1 MYNKITQDLI
11 LNIYK
16 ELPNYNIN
24 GKKRKTFI
32 NNVFKGHINT
42 IYNWLKNV
50 NVINVK
56 NNNYEYKN
64 KKITKTIELFVIE
77 MITNNPT
84 INSKTI
90 KIKIFEIFKIKL
102 SKSSIYSILKHN
114 NFTYKTTKIITNP
127 YTITEQKEQLKNK
140 KEVIKQL
147 NVDNIISIDETSIVL
162 SSKSSRG
169 WSLKG
174 TKCIVANSGKKII
187 NKRFSLIMA
196 VSNKKIIDFHIVN
209 KAASSKDYL
218 KFMMKLKRKDKENN
232 KSYLMDNCQIHKS
245 KELRKYYKDEKM
257 HVLYNVPY
265 HSETNPIENVFSC
278 LKNKI
283 NRSVNDSYENIIKIL
298 KDFRTS
304 FNPEKLTNIFNHSFG
319 LYDQFN

>member
-16 ELPNYNIN
+16 ELPNYNIS

-257 HVLYNVPY
+257 NVLYNVPY

-278 LKNKI
+278 LKNQI

>member
-32 NNVFKGHINT
+32 NNVFKGHINS

-50 NVINVK
+50 NIINVK
-56 NNNYEYKN
+56 NNVHEYKN

-77 MITNNPT
+77 TITNNPT
-84 INSKTI
+84 INIKTI

-127 YTITEQKEQLKNK
+127 YTTIEQKEQLQNK

-147 NVDNIISIDETSIVL
+147 DVDNIISIDETSIVL

-209 KAASSKDYL
+209 QAASSKDYL

-278 LKNKI
+278 LKNQI
-283 NRSVNDSYENIIKIL
+283 HRSVNDSYENIIKIL

>member
-56 NNNYEYKN
+56 NNVHEYKN
-64 KKITKTIELFVIE
+64 KKITKTIELFVIDTV
-77 MITNNPT
+77 TNNPT
-84 INSKTI
+84 INIKTI

-102 SKSSIYSILKHN
+102 SKTSIYSILKHN

-127 YTITEQKEQLKNK
+127 YTITEQKEQLENK

-209 KAASSKDYL
+209 QAVSSKRLFKIHDEI
-218 KFMMKLKRKDKENN
+218 KKKR
-232 KSYLMDNCQIHKS
+232 Q
-245 KELRKYYKDEKM
+245 RK
-257 HVLYNVPY
+257 
-265 HSETNPIENVFSC
+265 
-278 LKNKI
+278 
-283 NRSVNDSYENIIKIL
+283 
-298 KDFRTS
+298 
-304 FNPEKLTNIFNHSFG
+304 
-319 LYDQFN
+319 